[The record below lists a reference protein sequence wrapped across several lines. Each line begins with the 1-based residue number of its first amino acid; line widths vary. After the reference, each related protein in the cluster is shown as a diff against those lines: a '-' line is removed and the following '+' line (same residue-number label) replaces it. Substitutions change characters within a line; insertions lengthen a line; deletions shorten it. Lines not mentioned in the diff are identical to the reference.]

1 MSEDSD
7 DSRYY
12 ESSTN
17 TCPSQPESAPTS
29 PVSPYRCSKP
39 LNGFVPGP
47 TTASYP
53 SHSSIISSSQPRQR
67 GSDTEGRFPSSPS
80 DICHSAD
87 LRRAALLRSVQMR
100 TQPLGPSQFEPPLSP
115 GQDSVSNIEAEDR
128 PCSYMKLDVDE
139 RAYQIG
145 PLTISEH
152 KDADKSMDLKGDESA
167 GEWILLIDGVR
178 NFLQYSFLSIFHKVG
193 SWSDWCEANYCLKSW
208 REKESRKIP

>member
-1 MSEDSD
+1 MIFRDEISYSPMSEDSD

-167 GEWILLIDGVR
+167 GE
-178 NFLQYSFLSIFHKVG
+178 
-193 SWSDWCEANYCLKSW
+193 
-208 REKESRKIP
+208 